1 MAANVAA
8 EVQRIHPEETH
19 VPKELAVGSA
29 RVWIARP
36 MGVLNQHSRSYE
48 IGLSWLTSSPNQASS
63 SDRWSGVISVNA
75 RPIPNRGSQ

>member
-8 EVQRIHPEETH
+8 QVKEDPPWRSGCSDDQ
-19 VPKELAVGSA
+19 ELAVGSA
-29 RVWIARP
+29 RVWILRP
-36 MGVLNQHSRSYE
+36 RNQHSRSYE
-48 IGLSWLTSSPNQASS
+48 IGLSWLTISPNQASS

>member
-8 EVQRIHPEETH
+8 EV
-19 VPKELAVGSA
+19 KEDPPRRNGCSEGVGIRKCA
-29 RVWIARP
+29 RVIARP
-36 MGVLNQHSRSYE
+36 MRVLKQHSRSYE
-48 IGLSWLTSSPNQASS
+48 IVLSWLTISPNQASS